1 MALSQSVASEL
12 LEAFRAGEGV
22 DLVRE
27 SVRLVLQELIEAEAS
42 ERIGAD
48 RYERTETRVTDRNG
62 SRPRLLATQAG
73 DVQLRIPKLRKGSFF
88 PVILEPRRRID
99 QALYAV
105 VMEAYVNGV
114 STRAV
119 DDLVAAL
126 GIDSGISK
134 SEVSRICAGLDETV
148 AAFRSRPLHHT
159 SFPYLFL
166 DATYL
171 HVRRSGAGG
180 QVTSMAV
187 VVATGVTATGGREVL
202 GLDVGDSEDEVFWRG
217 FLRSLKERGLQGTQ
231 LVISDQHSGLV
242 AALRRVLQGASHQR
256 CRVHFARNLLALVPK
271 SHKDMVAA
279 VFRTIFAQP
288 DAATVA
294 ATWDSVRDQ
303 LAAAFPKIGPLMDGA
318 KSEVLAFT
326 AFPRSHW
333 TKVWSTNPLERVNK
347 EIKRRARVV
356 GIFPNEPAVIRL
368 VGAILADMHD
378 EWQVS
383 DRRYLSEGS
392 MAQLKTASNNE
403 TVAAISAGD

>member
-1 MALSQSVASEL
+1 L
-12 LEAFRAGEGV
+12 
-22 DLVRE
+22 
-27 SVRLVLQELIEAEAS
+27 
-42 ERIGAD
+42 
-48 RYERTETRVTDRNG
+48 TERNG
-62 SRPRLLATQAG
+62 ARPRLVATQAG
-73 DVQLRIPKLRKGSFF
+73 DVELRIPKLRKGSFF
-88 PVILEPRRRID
+88 PAILEPRRRID

-126 GIDSGISK
+126 GVESGISK
-134 SEVSRICAGLDETV
+134 SEVSRICAGLDEQV
-148 AAFRSRPLHHT
+148 EGFRSRPLHHT
-159 SFPYLFL
+159 GFPYVFL

-171 HVRRSGAGG
+171 HVRRSG

-187 VVATGVTATGGREVL
+187 VVATGVTASGGREVL

-217 FLRSLKERGLQGTQ
+217 FLRTLKQRGLSGVQ

-242 AALRRVLQGASHQR
+242 AALQRVFQGVAHQR

-271 SHKDMVAA
+271 THKDMVAA

-288 DAATVA
+288 TPQAVSD
-294 ATWDSVRDQ
+294 TWDTVCDQ
-303 LAAAFPKIGPLMDGA
+303 LATGFPKIGPLMDAA
-318 KSEVLAFT
+318 KAEVLAFT
-326 AFPRSHW
+326 SFPRAHW
-333 TKVWSTNPLERVNK
+333 VKVWSTNPLERVNK

-356 GIFPNEPAVIRL
+356 GIFPNEAAVIRL
-368 VGAILADMHD
+368 VGAVLTDMHD

-392 MAQLKTASNNE
+392 MARLSPTADNGS
-403 TVAAISAGD
+403 VAAIQVGN